1 MYTVCPHQ
9 DPNMPKGRAGPFPS
23 LEHTH
28 TVISVQTRE
37 CPVWAA
43 KEEMGKLSFEH
54 INSDK
59 NKSCS
64 FAVKSLQLSL
74 VSVKK
79 VILTCSNLD
88 GLWRKGFLFGIFL

>member
-9 DPNMPKGRAGPFPS
+9 DPNMPKGRAGPCPS
-23 LEHTH
+23 LKH

-37 CPVWAA
+37 CPVQAA
-43 KEEMGKLSFEH
+43 KEEMGKLTFEN

-64 FAVKSLQLSL
+64 FAVKSPQLSL
-74 VSVKK
+74 VSVK
-79 VILTCSNLD
+79 
-88 GLWRKGFLFGIFL
+88 